1 MAGHFCG
8 FSGGVPRG
16 PRPGGADS
24 YAKALRGPLAAM
36 VSVVLGC
43 GPMLPYRPGFLL
55 VEPLV
60 QPGKPPGAA
69 AARRVGC
76 LDVRMALACNAAVSP
91 DFPLVA
97 FTLGNRCNAAVPVD
111 FARLRVTGRMDGA
124 EGTADVMLSPFDPAR
139 EIHPGV
145 LGSRA
150 MASEVLEYDASPR
163 EASGKITELCIDVGG
178 LTNGGDQGAPACLT
192 RPAGACS
199 GS

>member
-1 MAGHFCG
+1 MNSISESIHSVCMTRVGTDG
-8 FSGGVPRG
+8 
-16 PRPGGADS
+16 

-36 VSVVLGC
+36 ISVVLGC
-43 GPMLPYRPGFLL
+43 GPILPYRPDFLL

-97 FTLGNRCNAAVPVD
+97 FTLGNRCDAAVPVD

-124 EGTADVMLSPFDPAR
+124 EGPADVMLSAFDPAG

-150 MASEVLEYDASPR
+150 MAKEVLEYDASPR
-163 EASGKITELCIDVGG
+163 EATRRITEVCIDVGG
-178 LTNGGDQGAPACLT
+178 LSNGGGQEAPACLT
-192 RPAGACS
+192 RPADACS

>member
-1 MAGHFCG
+1 MTRVGT
-8 FSGGVPRG
+8 
-16 PRPGGADS
+16 DS

-43 GPMLPYRPGFLL
+43 GPIRPYRPGFLL
-55 VEPLV
+55 LEPLV
-60 QPGKPPGAA
+60 QPGKPSGAA
-69 AARRVGC
+69 AARQVGC

-97 FTLGNRCNAAVPVD
+97 FTLGNRCDVAVPVD

-124 EGTADVMLSPFDPAR
+124 EGPADEMLSAFDPTR

-150 MASEVLEYDASPR
+150 MAKEVLEYDASPR
-163 EASGKITELCIDVGG
+163 EATRRITEVCIDVGG
-178 LTNGGDQGAPACLT
+178 LSSGGDQGAPACLT
-192 RPAGACS
+192 RPADACS